1 MIVACGRLLRVRRPK
16 QTQASAEPEPE
27 QEYEATVVGV
37 VNQTY
42 RFEGTPSHPRPA
54 MLVLSPDTR
63 GTCQAWL
70 IFSTWG
76 MSTKPAG
83 RRARRR
89 ALKTSGN

>member
-42 RFEGTPSHPRPA
+42 RFEGTPPPPWPGDVCPFHLTRVG
-54 MLVLSPDTR
+54 LVR
-63 GTCQAWL
+63 HG
-70 IFSTWG
+70 
-76 MSTKPAG
+76 
-83 RRARRR
+83 
-89 ALKTSGN
+89 